1 MVLNNTI
8 SCPPIPDKRR
18 ADAVETTIVTMG
30 VCGPERQA
38 YAERTAVGLGS
49 PLHLLRYRDLRTAHA
64 LPHPSP
70 RTDDERVVVDL
81 GTDVDLLHAIAAR
94 GGVTVEAVCV
104 VDARHMI
111 GDLLDEAPLVASPV
125 PGDPRGD
132 VGARARQAAL
142 ALEIATR
149 IVWVNWEQVPTAALA
164 VQMALASHLNPGA
177 TLRLTRDPRADLS
190 VDNPRAHESE
200 VLERAGWVRAL
211 NDEHDPYM
219 RDHRV
224 STLRYDQVRPF
235 HPARLQSALDRLDDG
250 AAGRLVR
257 SAGFCRIASRPGI
270 LARWEHVGSAM
281 WLEPIG
287 TDDGRMGL
295 GQEIAFTGLDLSAPR
310 LRHLLDTATLT
321 DAELAAG
328 PDAWTALDDPL
339 PAWPT
344 VDLTIPDAND

>member
-1 MVLNNTI
+1 M
-8 SCPPIPDKRR
+8 
-18 ADAVETTIVTMG
+18 TMG
-30 VCGPERQA
+30 VCAPERQA
-38 YAERTAVGLGS
+38 YAERTAVALS
-49 PLHLLRYRDLRTAHA
+49 RPLHLVRYRDLRAAHA
-64 LPHPSP
+64 LPHPHV
-70 RTDDERVVVDL
+70 RADGERVVVDL
-81 GTDVDLLHAIAAR
+81 GTDVDLLHAVVAR
-94 GGVTVEAVCV
+94 GGVDVEAVCV

-111 GDLLDEAPLVASPV
+111 GDLLDEAPLVASTV
-125 PGDPRGD
+125 VGDSRGD

-164 VQMALASHLNPGA
+164 VQMALASHLNPAA
-177 TLRLTRDPRADLS
+177 TLLLTRDPRADLHAGT
-190 VDNPRAHESE
+190 PRTPETE

-219 RDHRV
+219 RDNRV

-235 HPARLQSALDRLDDG
+235 HPARLQAALDRLDDG

-281 WLEPIG
+281 WIEPIG
-287 TDDGRMGL
+287 ADDGRMGF
-295 GQEIAFTGLDLSAPR
+295 GQEIAFTGLDLSSPR
-310 LRHLLDTATLT
+310 LRHLLDTAALT
-321 DAELAAG
+321 DEELAAG
-328 PDAWTALDDPL
+328 PGAWTAFDDPL

>member
-1 MVLNNTI
+1 M
-8 SCPPIPDKRR
+8 
-18 ADAVETTIVTMG
+18 ETTIVTMG
-30 VCGPERQA
+30 VCAPERQA
-38 YAERTAVGLGS
+38 YAERAATALGR
-49 PLHLLRYRDLRTAHA
+49 PLHLLRYRDLRAAHA
-64 LPHPSP
+64 LPHPRP
-70 RTDDERVVVDL
+70 RSDHERVVVDL

-94 GGVTVEAVCV
+94 GGIDVEAVCV

-111 GDLLDEAPLVASPV
+111 GDLLDEAPLVASTV
-125 PGDPRGD
+125 PGDLRGD

-142 ALEIATR
+142 ALELATR
-149 IVWVNWEQVPTAALA
+149 IVWVNWEAVPTAALA

-177 TLRLTRDPRADLS
+177 TLRLARDPHADLFAGARRAD
-190 VDNPRAHESE
+190 ETE

-219 RDHRV
+219 RDNRV

-235 HPARLQSALDRLDDG
+235 HPARLQHALDRLDDG

-257 SAGFCRIASRPGI
+257 SAGFCRVASRPGI

-281 WLEPIG
+281 WIEPIG

-310 LRHLLDTATLT
+310 LRHVLDRAALT
-321 DAELAAG
+321 DDELAAG
-328 PDAWTALDDPL
+328 PDAWVAFDDPL

-344 VDLTIPDAND
+344 VDLTIPDATD

>member
-1 MVLNNTI
+1 M
-8 SCPPIPDKRR
+8 
-18 ADAVETTIVTMG
+18 TMG
-30 VCGPERQA
+30 VCTPERRA
-38 YAERTAVGLGS
+38 YAERLTVALDR
-49 PLHLLRYRDLRTAHA
+49 PLHVATRSSAHA
-64 LPHPSP
+64 LPHPRP
-70 RTDDERVVVDL
+70 RATDARVVVDL
-81 GTDVDLLHAIAAR
+81 GTDVDLLHAVGAR
-94 GGVTVEAVCV
+94 GGVEAEAVCV

-111 GDLLDEAPLVASPV
+111 GDLLDEAPLVASAV
-125 PGDPRGD
+125 AGDPRGD

-149 IVWVNWEQVPTAALA
+149 IVWVNWERVPTAALA

-177 TLRLTRDPRADLS
+177 TLRLTRDPRADLH
-190 VDNPRAHESE
+190 VGTPRADETE

-219 RDHRV
+219 RDNRV

-235 HPARLQSALDRLDDG
+235 HPARLQSTLDRLDAG

-281 WLEPIG
+281 WIEPIG
-287 TDDGRMGL
+287 TDDGRMGV

-310 LRHLLDTATLT
+310 LRHLLDRAALT
-321 DAELAAG
+321 DDELAAG
-328 PDAWTALDDPL
+328 PDAWTTFDDPL

-344 VDLTIPDAND
+344 VDLTIPDATD